1 MKRAAFSIVVVLSF
15 ASVLVAGERRYAFE
29 QIKLDNGLTI
39 ISLED
44 FSCPIVAVQVWYHV
58 GSKDEDPERQ
68 GFAHMFEHMMFR
80 GTDRLGTEEHFKF
93 VRRAGGD
100 CNAYTSFDQT
110 VYVNDLPSNQLELA
124 LWLESERMAFLK
136 IDQDGFNTEEKVV
149 EEERRMGL
157 NRPYGTV
164 LEKLLAEVYK
174 HHPYRWSTI
183 GNIPH
188 LREATIDE
196 LQGFWDK
203 FYVPNNATLV
213 VVGAAKHAEVQ
224 ALAKKYFGWIPRCPE
239 PPRITIKEPEQKET
253 KSVTI
258 PEDKGP
264 LPILGVL
271 YRTVPNSHP
280 DQVALD
286 VLMGVLGG
294 GESSRLYVEAVKEKK
309 IAQVA
314 MAGAFGLEQ
323 DGLAGAGGVLLP
335 VVGKKK
341 ELMQTIKRHVK
352 RITDEPISEAE
363 LSKMKN
369 QMRRGEIQGA
379 LTISGKASQLGQ
391 YAVLWGDAEEIN
403 RRIDEIDA
411 VKIDDVQRV
420 AKKYLKK
427 EHRLSVLIEP
437 SVGGMIKSMFG
448 SGYDEGTAAEKS
460 TTQASQ
466 AAENRVAKRTG
477 PKAAAVRPET
487 FPEKPPV
494 AKLLEDIPETPY
506 SEKTLPNG
514 LKVVAVSNY
523 EVPMV
528 WTRLG
533 IKSGAWTEEKP
544 GMAVATMGMLTK
556 GTKTRNAKQL
566 AETLESN
573 AIELNGS
580 ADMDTAMVYASA
592 MLPQLDLAMQL
603 LVDVIQN
610 PTFPQ
615 DEFDILQQ
623 QRKMGLMVQVKTPE
637 YLAERELRQ
646 RMFGKHPYARTED
659 GEMEDLDKVKT
670 DDLKAWWARHLR
682 PDNAVMYVAGD
693 IKADK
698 AFELVEKH
706 LGGWKV
712 EGEFEP
718 PTLPPVPEKQKTHIY
733 IVDRPG
739 SVQSQIRI
747 GHLGITRQDRGY
759 FVSRVLGQI
768 FGGSFNSRL
777 NKAIRVEKGLTYG
790 AGGGFGPRRFA
801 GTFRAS
807 TFTKTPSTAEA
818 VRVILNEIDKIRSE
832 AVTPEELSDTKTYI
846 TGSFP
851 GDRETP
857 MAVIGDLWMIET
869 QGLPKDHLRQ
879 YLAGVKAATDEGVI
893 ATAKRLMD
901 PEHLIIVVVG
911 EAEKIKADL
920 EKIAPVTVVG
930 SGTETSEESTSQPAA
945 SPGGKAP
952 AAGHY

>member
-1 MKRAAFSIVVVLSF
+1 MKRLSLSIAVVLVF

-29 QIKLDNGLTI
+29 QVKLENGLTV

-58 GSKDEDPERQ
+58 GSKDEDPNRQ

-80 GTDRLGTEEHFKF
+80 GTDRLGTEEHFNF

-136 IDQDGFNTEEKVV
+136 IDQEGFSTEEKVV
-149 EEERRMGL
+149 EEERRLGL

-174 HHPYRWSTI
+174 QHPYRWSTI
-183 GNIPH
+183 GSIPH

-196 LQGFWDK
+196 LQAFWDK

-224 ALAKKYFGWIPRCPE
+224 TLAKKYFGWIPKCPDV
-239 PPRITIKEPEQKET
+239 PRITIKEPEQKEAR
-253 KSVTI
+253 SVTI
-258 PEDKGP
+258 PEEKGP

-271 YRTVPNSHP
+271 YRTVPENHP
-280 DQVALD
+280 DHLPLQ

-294 GESSRLYVEAVKEKK
+294 GESSRLYVDAVKEKK

-314 MAGAFGLEQ
+314 MAGAFGMEQ
-323 DGLAGAGGVLLP
+323 DGMAGAGGVLLP

-341 ELMQTIKRHVK
+341 ELMQAIKRQVK
-352 RITDEPISEAE
+352 QITDAPITEAE

-369 QMRRGEIQGA
+369 QMRRGEIEGA
-379 LTISGKASQLGQ
+379 LTVSGKASQLGQ

-403 RRIDEIDA
+403 RQLAQIDK
-411 VKIDDVQRV
+411 VSIDDVQRV
-420 AKKYLKK
+420 ARQYLKK
-427 EHRLSVLIEP
+427 EHRLSILVEP
-437 SVGGMIKSMFG
+437 SVGGMLKSMFG
-448 SGYDEGTAAEKS
+448 GGYDEGTAAEKS
-460 TTQASQ
+460 TTQSSQ
-466 AAENRVAKRTG
+466 AGENRVAKRTG
-477 PKAAAVRPET
+477 DKAQAVRPKE

-494 AKLLEDIPETPY
+494 GKLLEDYPETPS
-506 SEKTLPNG
+506 SEQTLPNG
-514 LKVVAVSNY
+514 LKVVVVSNR

-528 WTRLG
+528 WARLG
-533 IKSGAWTEEKP
+533 LKSGAWTEDKP
-544 GMAVATMGMLTK
+544 GTAVATMGMLTK
-556 GTKTRNAKQL
+556 GTKTRTAKEL

-580 ADMDTAMVYASA
+580 AGMDTAMVSASA
-592 MLPQLDLAMQL
+592 MLPQLDLAMEIL
-603 LVDVIQN
+603 LDVIQN

-615 DEFDILQQ
+615 DEFDIMQQ
-623 QRKMGLMVQVKTPE
+623 QRKMGLLVEAKTPE
-637 YLAERELRQ
+637 YLADRELRKQ
-646 RMFGKHPYARTED
+646 MFGKHPYARTED
-659 GEMEDLDKVKT
+659 GELEDLDKIKP
-670 DDLKAWWARHLR
+670 DDLKAWWAKHLR

-693 IKADK
+693 IDADK
-698 AFELVEKH
+698 AFSLIEKR

-712 EGEFEP
+712 EGKFEP
-718 PTLPPVPEKQKTHIY
+718 PVLPPVPEKQKTHIY

-739 SVQSQIRI
+739 SVQSQIRV
-747 GHLGITRQDRGY
+747 GHIGITRKEKDY
-759 FVSRVLGQI
+759 FASRVLGQI

-790 AGGGFGPRRFA
+790 AGGGFSPSRFA

-807 TFTKTPSTAEA
+807 TFTKTPSTADA
-818 VRVILNEIDKIRSE
+818 LKTILAEVDKIRAE
-832 AVTPEELSDTKTYI
+832 AVTVEELSDTKTYI

-857 MAVIGDLWMIET
+857 MAVVGDLWMIET
-869 QGLPKDHLRQ
+869 QDLPKDHLRE
-879 YLAGVKAATDEGVI
+879 YLAAVKVVTDADLTGV
-893 ATAKRLMD
+893 AKRLMD

-920 EKIAPVTVVG
+920 EKIAPVTVL
-930 SGTETSEESTSQPAA
+930 SCAAEEAGPAQ
-945 SPGGKAP
+945 KAP
-952 AAGHY
+952 PTEDGLDDSSD

>member
-1 MKRAAFSIVVVLSF
+1 MKRMSLSIAVVLVF
-15 ASVLVAGERRYAFE
+15 ASVLVAGERRYPFE
-29 QIKLDNGLTI
+29 QIKLDNGLTV

-58 GSKDEDPERQ
+58 GSKDEDPNRQ

-80 GTDRLGTEEHFKF
+80 GTDRLGTEEHFNF

-110 VYVNDLPSNQLELA
+110 VYVNDLPNNQLELA

-136 IDQDGFNTEEKVV
+136 IDQDGFTTERKVV

-164 LEKLLAEVYK
+164 LEKLLAEIFK
-174 HHPYRWSTI
+174 QHPYRWSTI

-196 LQGFWDK
+196 LQAFWDK

-224 ALAKKYFGWIPRCPE
+224 ALAKKCFGWIPKCPE
-239 PPRITIKEPEQKET
+239 VPRITIKEPEQKEAR
-253 KSVTI
+253 SVTI
-258 PEDKGP
+258 PEEKGP

-271 YRTVPNSHP
+271 YRTVPENHP
-280 DQVALD
+280 DHLPLQ

-294 GESSRLYVEAVKEKK
+294 GESSRLYVDAVKEKK

-314 MAGAFGLEQ
+314 MAGAFGMEQ

-335 VVGKKK
+335 MVGKKK
-341 ELMQTIKRHVK
+341 ELMQTIKRHIK
-352 RITDEPISEAE
+352 QITDEPITDAE
-363 LSKMKN
+363 MNKMKN
-369 QMRRGEIQGA
+369 QLRRGEIEGA
-379 LTISGKASQLGQ
+379 LTVSGKASQLGQ

-403 RRIDEIDA
+403 RQLDEIDKVA
-411 VKIDDVQRV
+411 IKDVQRV
-420 AKKYLKK
+420 AKQYLKK
-427 EHRLSVLIEP
+427 ERRLSILIEP
-437 SVGGMIKSMFG
+437 SVGGMLKSMFG
-448 SGYDEGTAAEKS
+448 GGYDEATAEEKP
-460 TTQASQ
+460 TTQASKPG
-466 AAENRVAKRTG
+466 ENRVAKRAG
-477 PKAAAVRPET
+477 PKAEAVRPKD

-494 AKLLEDIPETPY
+494 AKLLEDYPETPS

-514 LKVVAVSNY
+514 LKVVVVSNR

-528 WTRLG
+528 WARLG

-544 GMAVATMGMLTK
+544 GTAVATMGMLTK
-556 GTKTRNAKQL
+556 GTKTRTAKEL
-566 AETLESN
+566 AEILESN
-573 AIELNGS
+573 AIELGGS
-580 ADMDTAMVYASA
+580 ASMDTAMVSASA
-592 MLPQLDLAMQL
+592 MLPQLDLAMEL
-603 LVDVIQN
+603 LLDVIQN

-637 YLAERELRQ
+637 YLAERELRKQ
-646 RMFGKHPYARTED
+646 IFGKHPYARTED
-659 GEMEDLDKVKT
+659 GELEDLDKIKT
-670 DDLKAWWARHLR
+670 EDLKAWWARHLR
-682 PDNAVMYVAGD
+682 PDNAVLYVAGD
-693 IKADK
+693 IDADK
-698 AFELVEKH
+698 AFKLVENR

-712 EGEFEP
+712 EGKFEP
-718 PTLPPVPEKQKTHIY
+718 PAMPPVPEKQKTHVY

-747 GHLGITRQDRGY
+747 GHTGITRKDKDY

-768 FGGSFNSRL
+768 FGGGFNSRL
-777 NKAIRVEKGLTYG
+777 NKAVRVEKGLTYG
-790 AGGGFGPRRFA
+790 AGGGFGASRFA

-807 TFTKTPSTAEA
+807 TFTKTPSTADA
-818 VRVILNEIDKIRSE
+818 LRTILGEIDKIRAE
-832 AVTPEELSDTKTYI
+832 TVTAEELSDTKTYI

-857 MAVIGDLWMIET
+857 MAVVGDLWMIET

-879 YLAGVKAATDEGVI
+879 YLASVKDASDADLLG
-893 ATAKRLMD
+893 AAKRLMD
-901 PEHLIIVVVG
+901 PEHFIIVVVG

-920 EKIAPVTVVG
+920 EKIAPVTVV
-930 SGTETSEESTSQPAA
+930 SSAAEDAEADQKPPPTEDGLDD
-945 SPGGKAP
+945 SPD
-952 AAGHY
+952 